1 MITIKELNKMKPT
14 KSLLAIIL
22 VVVLIIGCAAFFF
35 FNRTGLLFDA
45 EEGVCPRCLNHD
57 VRRWEYGFGVGDTDE
72 VIGGGCV
79 VEKDSPKYHCDVCG
93 FDWGDSY
100 E

>member
-1 MITIKELNKMKPT
+1 MKPT

-22 VVVLIIGCAAFFF
+22 VVVLIIGGAAFFF

-45 EEGVCPRCLNHD
+45 EEVVCPLCLSHD
-57 VRRWEYGFGVGDTDE
+57 VLRWEYGFGVGDTDD

-93 FDWGDSY
+93 FDRGKY
-100 E
+100 KL